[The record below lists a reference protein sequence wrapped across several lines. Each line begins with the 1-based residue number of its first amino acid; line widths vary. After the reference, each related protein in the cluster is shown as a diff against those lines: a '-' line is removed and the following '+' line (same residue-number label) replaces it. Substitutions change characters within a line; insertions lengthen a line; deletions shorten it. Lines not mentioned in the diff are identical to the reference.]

1 MRKGAAP
8 QRGRFFVYAD
18 RYSFSLFRQRRAG
31 GFISGQQERKC
42 ISVYF
47 LLEKGPVFLYNGY
60 PYCDIHGKSLISLRK
75 QYTIKKIVFSDRHLC
90 CVLKIEEV

>member
-1 MRKGAAP
+1 MYAQTGTVFRCSGRGETEGAAG
-8 QRGRFFVYAD
+8 QREG
-18 RYSFSLFRQRRAG
+18 
-31 GFISGQQERKC
+31 KC

-75 QYTIKKIVFSDRHLC
+75 QYTIKKIVFL
-90 CVLKIEEV
+90 IGIYAAF